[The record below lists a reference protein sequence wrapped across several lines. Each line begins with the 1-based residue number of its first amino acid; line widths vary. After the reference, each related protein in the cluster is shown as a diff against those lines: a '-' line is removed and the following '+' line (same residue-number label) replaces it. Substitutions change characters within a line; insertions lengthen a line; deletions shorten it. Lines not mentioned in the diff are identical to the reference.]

1 MCVVDA
7 QGRFSEVNRGWESIL
22 GYTPDELLGRE
33 FMDFVHPNDVEATV
47 GAWQAS
53 QESGV
58 TDFINRYRH
67 KTGRFVTMQWRSR
80 PVGDK
85 VFAVARDAT
94 EASRLA
100 RDPAVSEERY
110 RHAFLELP
118 VPAVIQASSG
128 AIVAAN
134 SAALEVLGLTED
146 QAKGRTSMDPRWRA
160 VDEASRTLP
169 GDQHPAMVALRTG
182 EPVRGFVMG
191 VFDPHRSEMRWL
203 LLDSQPIFD
212 EDSDQ
217 PALVIT
223 TIVDMRRRGL
233 GAAPDAGEI
242 ALLRHRTG
250 HDPLTGLRNRNDLHS
265 EASKLL
271 SGAHK
276 SGKNIGVLYT
286 DIDHFKYIND
296 AISHDAGD
304 DVLRQVGDTL
314 VSCMRQGDLVAR
326 LGGDEFVVVLADV
339 RDHAAAQQVAEVVR
353 GAVAAQTYTY
363 GRRDIPVS
371 VSLGVA
377 ASAESES
384 FDQVLERADAALRK
398 AKQRGRDRTVVIS
411 KVQWERPS
419 GGVTAEIIAAALDGE
434 RLETFFQPIVTL
446 PEGRTLGFE
455 SLARLRLPDG
465 SVVPAQKWLGVAARN
480 GLLFEVDRA
489 SSRAAIRALSGLPEH
504 QWVTKNVSADR
515 LHDARASREIIELL
529 HEFEVT
535 PGRLTVEITEQVALH
550 ATRTVLGNIHALMEA
565 GITLALD
572 DFGTGYSSI
581 AQLRDFPVQV
591 VKLDRTYTAGL
602 VAPAESDEAAAGR
615 DRVWGM
621 VRGLADMCRHMG
633 ITTVAEGIETEA
645 QARAVTEAGWQM
657 GQGWH
662 FGRESET
669 PRESVATPLRVGKQ
683 GAGRTERT
691 TV

>member
-1 MCVVDA
+1 MCVVDS
-7 QGRFSEVNRGWESIL
+7 QGRFSEVNRAWESIL

-33 FMDFVHPNDVEATV
+33 FMDLVHPNDVEATV

-110 RHAFLELP
+110 RRAFLELP

-146 QAKGRTSMDPRWRA
+146 QATGRTSMDSRWRA
-160 VDEASRTLP
+160 VDEAGRTLP

-203 LLDSQPIFD
+203 LVDSQPMFD
-212 EDSDQ
+212 EDRDR
-217 PALVIT
+217 PARVVT
-223 TIVDMRRRGL
+223 TMLDMSRIGL
-233 GAAPDAGEI
+233 GTVPDVGEI
-242 ALLRHRTG
+242 AQLRHRTG

-265 EASKLL
+265 QASELL
-271 SGAHK
+271 SGAHT

-304 DVLRQVGDTL
+304 EVLRQLGDTL
-314 VSCMRQGDLVAR
+314 VSCVRQGDLVAR
-326 LGGDEFVVVLADV
+326 VGGDEFVVVLADV
-339 RDHAAAQQVAEVVR
+339 RDQAAAQQVAELVR
-353 GAVAAQTYTY
+353 GAVAAQTFSY

-371 VSLGVA
+371 VSVGVA
-377 ASAESES
+377 ASEKGES

-411 KVQWERPS
+411 KAQRERPS
-419 GGVTAEIIAAALDGE
+419 GGVTAETIVAALDGG
-434 RLETFFQPIVTL
+434 RLDTFFQPIVAL
-446 PEGRTLGFE
+446 PEGRTLAFE

-480 GLLFEVDRA
+480 GLLLEVDRA
-489 SSRAAIRALSGLPEH
+489 SSRAAVRALSGLPDH

-535 PGRLTVEITEQVALH
+535 PCRLTVEITEQVALH
-550 ATRTVLGNIHALMEA
+550 ATRTVLRNIHHLSAA
-565 GITLALD
+565 GVTFALD

-602 VAPAESDEAAAGR
+602 VARAESDEAVAAR

-621 VRGLADMCRHMG
+621 ARGLADMCRHLG
-633 ITTVAEGIETEA
+633 ITTVAEGIETEE
-645 QARAVTEAGWQM
+645 QARAVTEAGWKM
-657 GQGWH
+657 GQGWY

-669 PRESVATPLRVGKQ
+669 PREAVVTPQRFDKS
-683 GAGRTERT
+683 GADRTKHT